1 MVFKSRKEINEIA
14 KKYEEEDSQEAFRDM
29 NEYEEELMKK
39 FQQNDQ
45 EIDEMLDKVIEMADI
60 LKGHAENIG
69 TAIQTQ
75 AELIKKVNSKAEKA
89 RARLQKRASALQGVL
104 EKYRRTNKM
113 CIDIVL
119 VIVFLILIGV
129 VVKVLKIK
137 GYL

>member
-14 KKYEEEDSQEAFRDM
+14 KKYEEEDSEEAFRDM

-69 TAIQTQ
+69 TAI
-75 AELIKKVNSKAEKA
+75 
-89 RARLQKRASALQGVL
+89 
-104 EKYRRTNKM
+104 
-113 CIDIVL
+113 
-119 VIVFLILIGV
+119 
-129 VVKVLKIK
+129 
-137 GYL
+137 